1 MDQSRLEELKRLLNE
16 RRGDAKQNRSKELN
30 VKNSKTENSETE
42 NSESLNSEIQNSEV
56 SNFES
61 RDSEVSNSK
70 PSNFEA
76 SNSETLKSD
85 PDALNLE
92 TEADRNSVCENNA
105 EPQNFIS
112 DDSGSLQQNSK
123 ARDYDK
129 NPIILKNYEYLYQKL
144 LMVFSLFIG
153 GVFAIIVNF
162 DWKASGAVDYSVKDS
177 ICMILFLSFLS
188 LFIILPELIDY
199 RKEEPMIRL
208 KNNQI
213 EFYEKDKIAYV
224 EQCENLRHNMDWFF
238 FIGNFKGKR
247 GLLYIFMAVLLC
259 LVFMTIDLVVARWF
273 LSFALFQFVGN
284 ILVKFIFCLVL
295 GKSGDRRFS
304 LFPALRVG
312 EPHYGHIGLFACSR
326 YYLILISRNSIYFE
340 LKEYFLAR
348 HNININD
355 VDKIYF

>member
-1 MDQSRLEELKRLLNE
+1 MDQSRLEELRKLLNNQHS
-16 RRGDAKQNRSKELN
+16 DAKQNLTEGLYP
-30 VKNSKTENSETE
+30 KNFNAFDFKNLKLEDASSKT
-42 NSESLNSEIQNSEV
+42 LNSDDTAINKSSEV
-56 SNFES
+56 
-61 RDSEVSNSK
+61 
-70 PSNFEA
+70 
-76 SNSETLKSD
+76 
-85 PDALNLE
+85 
-92 TEADRNSVCENNA
+92 
-105 EPQNFIS
+105 Q
-112 DDSGSLQQNSK
+112 

-129 NPIILKNYEYLYQKL
+129 NPIILENYEYLYQKL

-162 DWKASGAVDYSVKDS
+162 DWKASGAANYSVKDS
-177 ICMILFLSFLS
+177 IYMILFLLFLS

-199 RKEEPMIRL
+199 KKERPMIQL

-224 EQCENLRHNMDWFF
+224 EQCENLQHNMDWSF

-247 GLLYIFMAVLLC
+247 GLLYMFMAAVLLC

-304 LFPALRVG
+304 LY
-312 EPHYGHIGLFACSR
+312 PH
-326 YYLILISRNSIYFE
+326 
-340 LKEYFLAR
+340 
-348 HNININD
+348 
-355 VDKIYF
+355 